1 MQAAGAEVLGHFAS
15 TGIGPISPDF
25 RDSAGSLR
33 EDRTLILSFQS
44 GAEQGREEISHSYE
58 VKGSLPFEWHASS
71 RTWKSHSGIFLFHP
85 VSMRVFRYIFRAIN
99 LKEIGGVVHDKTC

>member
-58 VKGSLPFEWHASS
+58 VKGSLPFEWHASLGLG
-71 RTWKSHSGIFLFHP
+71 SHIRGFSFFIRFQCAYSGIFLELLT
-85 VSMRVFRYIFRAIN
+85 
-99 LKEIGGVVHDKTC
+99 LKRLAG